1 MNRFYVIGL
10 DDNMRQYF
18 PPEILEIISSHRVF
32 SGGVRH
38 HEIVRSLLPEKAD
51 WIDIKVPLDEVFD
64 RYRSYD
70 GRESIVVFASGDPLF
85 FGFAVTIQNRLPD
98 AQIRLYPSFNSL
110 QLLAQNLLMPYHDMR
125 IVSLTG
131 RPWHEFDRA
140 LIESASKIGVLTDRE
155 HTPTTIARRMLE
167 YGYGNYTMFVGER
180 LGNTERQS
188 IRQFSIQAAA
198 MNNFVHPNCLILRKE
213 RDGHSRKF
221 GLPDSAFE
229 HLNGR
234 EKMIT
239 KMPIRLLSLSMLDLI
254 NRERFWDIG
263 FCTGSVSIEAKLLF
277 PHLHITSFE
286 IREEGR
292 KLMTENCHRF
302 GTPGIE
308 AIIGDFLSVDLSALE
323 APDAIF
329 IGGQGGKLVEI
340 LMVVSKKMKE
350 SGVIVFNSV
359 SDESKA
365 LLEEAVRQTGLRIS
379 AQTRITIDDFNTI
392 TVNVIYKL

>member
-1 MNRFYVIGL
+1 
-10 DDNMRQYF
+10 
-18 PPEILEIISSHRVF
+18 
-32 SGGVRH
+32 
-38 HEIVRSLLPEKAD
+38 
-51 WIDIKVPLDEVFD
+51 
-64 RYRSYD
+64 
-70 GRESIVVFASGDPLF
+70 
-85 FGFAVTIQNRLPD
+85 
-98 AQIRLYPSFNSL
+98 
-110 QLLAQNLLMPYHDMR
+110 
-125 IVSLTG
+125 
-131 RPWHEFDRA
+131 
-140 LIESASKIGVLTDRE
+140 
-155 HTPTTIARRMLE
+155 MLE
-167 YGYGNYTMFVGER
+167 YGYDNYTMFVGER

-329 IGGQGGKLVEI
+329 IGGHGGKLVEI
-340 LMVVSKKMKE
+340 RYGSFQKDRKR
-350 SGVIVFNSV
+350 SGSHRLQLRYPN
-359 SDESKA
+359 ESKA
-365 LLEEAVRQTGLRIS
+365 LLEEAGPPNRSSDIRPTY
-379 AQTRITIDDFNTI
+379 TIDDFNTI